1 MLKDLIA
8 QAQYVPRALLLTA
21 LITAAGLF
29 CMDGG
34 REKWM
39 IGNIVKYRRVI
50 LFVFYLSFLL
60 TCAVF
65 ARGRTYPLSSVM
77 RNFGFRRNDAAWNR
91 EIIEN
96 ILIFTPYTF
105 IFLWAFRPGKP
116 WKAALIL
123 SAVTTCVIELSQLVM
138 WLGYFQLA
146 DIVHNVLGGMIGCAA
161 WVAFRFCAEKLR
173 GFGKKPRE

>member
-1 MLKDLIA
+1 
-8 QAQYVPRALLLTA
+8 
-21 LITAAGLF
+21 
-29 CMDGG
+29 
-34 REKWM
+34 
-39 IGNIVKYRRVI
+39 
-50 LFVFYLSFLL
+50 
-60 TCAVF
+60 
-65 ARGRTYPLSSVM
+65 M

>member
-1 MLKDLIA
+1 MLKDLFA

-65 ARGRTYPLSSVM
+65 ARGRTYPLSSGSAGCVM
-77 RNFGFRRNDAAWNR
+77 SASLTSGAAATCRATAGLWTATA
-91 EIIEN
+91 
-96 ILIFTPYTF
+96 ILIRCRT
-105 IFLWAFRPGKP
+105 
-116 WKAALIL
+116 
-123 SAVTTCVIELSQLVM
+123 
-138 WLGYFQLA
+138 
-146 DIVHNVLGGMIGCAA
+146 
-161 WVAFRFCAEKLR
+161 
-173 GFGKKPRE
+173 